1 MEKTRSGPPP
11 SPPSL
16 TATIMQSLCVQDC
29 ENYFLQSQKM
39 VVDEE
44 IGGKKNQKT
53 KTIHCVFQIGST
65 AFSDRIRS
73 LGILVLGEAQ
83 PLYK

>member
-16 TATIMQSLCVQDC
+16 TAQIMQSLCVQDS
-29 ENYFLQSQKM
+29 ENNFLQSGKL

-44 IGGKKNQKT
+44 TGVKNK
-53 KTIHCVFQIGST
+53 
-65 AFSDRIRS
+65 
-73 LGILVLGEAQ
+73 
-83 PLYK
+83 